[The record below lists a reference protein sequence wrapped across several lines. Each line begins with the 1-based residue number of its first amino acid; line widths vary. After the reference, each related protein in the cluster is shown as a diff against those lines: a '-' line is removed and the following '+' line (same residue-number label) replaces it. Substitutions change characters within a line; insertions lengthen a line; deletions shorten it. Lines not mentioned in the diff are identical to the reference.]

1 MFLQQIVELGLLERN
16 PESNILSLFPID
28 VKTTIISKMNGY
40 LIQSTNPEPASILT
54 SPAHVKFVMEIV
66 GQGFDL
72 PIEHIKIIQNSVKV
86 YSTWLL
92 EPSKRPMIV
101 SNSDKDSEV
110 FQSFIQSI
118 FKQSSLL
125 FRPRMNALPVH
136 SKNVSEDGA
145 DALSQHI
152 ELCEKVLAIFMG
164 GISDNADNF
173 SDETWLVILKVFL
186 GVCDSLLSA
195 PTSAQTKL
203 GQSDMA
209 ENQQVV
215 SVMGDRLCE
224 SLIRT
229 IFQVWLVSKTLDI
242 NMWNKLK
249 SHYVHWCHR
258 VQSLI
263 QWCTSSLALTKLMV
277 SDLNCEADEGFLEKE
292 GLEDNPDGK
301 KIDSSSM
308 NRNQLYYSWHRLL
321 YMIPNPATM
330 EAPSFQTAIGGLS
343 KLVDELHLFNLQERD
358 QLPFSEINGNTILHM
373 FGNWLLD
380 AAAMSKPGYEIGRA
394 DALATLCRIFSKLQP
409 FQEFHP
415 FYLRKFYYVLKKGL
429 EDDILAR
436 CSIVLNGHKLFSM
449 NLAGFSLLIPNF
461 IESLSRI
468 LPFVQASTSEFH
480 GQKMDL
486 DALRRG
492 GYQILGSIIFGLD
505 YLDTRELK
513 FKLSDISLP
522 QFVNPKFETWI
533 TDLLNGLNYNNESF
547 TMLKKHILFLLT
559 GSLITESSIKNCK
572 YLLSLIGSYS
582 VQEAEK
588 FPEIFSIFIKVIQEK
603 LLIPDHW
610 PNEVILGS
618 FDVLSLFV
626 CHINPENPSNKNC
639 IKELL
644 VSLCRYL
651 DVELKVEE
659 LVQHQLRIVRAFDQ
673 LSRWSLI
680 GTTIRDDS
688 EVQKMVLSALSK
700 GVVILDREHG
710 YSTTSNPTNEV
721 DSSNSILSVAT
732 IQALEKLSESFK
744 GETTPLSTPQ
754 QSTTQ
759 SLTPTP
765 ISKKQQSR
773 MTMVPARRLAKLL
786 NAQPSSSNVVST
798 PMKDAG
804 LGLPTF
810 AVLSTEIQ
818 IKTSAETAMSLIL
831 NRLGNY
837 PPTGSCMGLT
847 RFSSA
852 WNETSELSIISDLQ
866 GGLQAGNSS
875 HKKFRSTLSEGK
887 FLRYFAFQKR
897 LIFGFL
903 ERPHWSSHANGSKSP
918 FVALLI
924 REPTG
929 RHDWLGEFEY
939 GDKTKVIR
947 KTTLMETTKLPVID
961 REVVPKHH
969 FQPSEYPYTPT
980 NGSIVDYKCAI
991 EDNIPA
997 LNDFF
1002 SVAAEK
1008 QSYDEFYSE
1017 TLEQTKIEFGTDQHY
1032 TGDTLQVAK
1041 PEQLVDSENPN
1052 FMPKHFRLFLSSLGY
1067 LNIQNHSDLK
1077 PLMMSE
1083 ELLQDLEKLDQL
1095 PDRECYSFCVLYR
1108 YTTDIIEDIF
1118 KPADCANHEF
1128 NSFLWSLGWQVE
1140 LKTHLGFKGNFT
1152 FDKIPLVPYFGNLN
1166 TEVIFI
1172 SPELIR
1178 NEPQKMNTKMQIK
1191 KANSISNKDST
1202 KNKGLERK
1210 ATLSSDRIS
1219 NSNQTNNQSKG
1230 KDKSRSRSKTMNT
1243 QVEMTKSDFECKIEN
1258 DIVCVVWTD
1267 DILNLNCYIED
1278 LPPNLLVAIVIN
1290 PVANSPGLFLIQ
1302 ICERVGLPIECSGI
1316 GPLAHDIIVGKS
1328 NLGALVRQ
1336 TAVNIHKSYNIS
1348 KCIYKRPALIRRQL
1362 IEEICNRNMNSNNG
1376 LMTEILTQ

>member
-1 MFLQQIVELGLLERN
+1 MFLQQIVEL
-16 PESNILSLFPID
+16 ESNILSLFPID

-110 FQSFIQSI
+110 FQSFIQVIDFILNTRQSI

-164 GISDNADNF
+164 GISDNAANF

-301 KIDSSSM
+301 KIDS
-308 NRNQLYYSWHRLL
+308 N
-321 YMIPNPATM
+321 MIPNPATM

-461 IESLSRI
+461 IESMSRI

-522 QFVNPKFETWI
+522 QFI
-533 TDLLNGLNYNNESF
+533 TDLLNGLNYNNE
-547 TMLKKHILFLLT
+547 TQEAYPLFINWF
-559 GSLITESSIKNCK
+559 SDNRVD
-572 YLLSLIGSYS
+572 LIGSYS

-651 DVELKVEE
+651 DVELK
-659 LVQHQLRIVRAFDQ
+659 QHQLRIVRAFDQ

-680 GTTIRDDS
+680 GTTIRDDL

-939 GDKTKVIR
+939 GDKTKVTR

-1052 FMPKHFRLFLSSLGY
+1052 FM
-1067 LNIQNHSDLK
+1067 
-1077 PLMMSE
+1077 
-1083 ELLQDLEKLDQL
+1083 
-1095 PDRECYSFCVLYR
+1095 
-1108 YTTDIIEDIF
+1108 
-1118 KPADCANHEF
+1118 
-1128 NSFLWSLGWQVE
+1128 
-1140 LKTHLGFKGNFT
+1140 
-1152 FDKIPLVPYFGNLN
+1152 
-1166 TEVIFI
+1166 
-1172 SPELIR
+1172 
-1178 NEPQKMNTKMQIK
+1178 
-1191 KANSISNKDST
+1191 
-1202 KNKGLERK
+1202 
-1210 ATLSSDRIS
+1210 
-1219 NSNQTNNQSKG
+1219 
-1230 KDKSRSRSKTMNT
+1230 
-1243 QVEMTKSDFECKIEN
+1243 
-1258 DIVCVVWTD
+1258 
-1267 DILNLNCYIED
+1267 
-1278 LPPNLLVAIVIN
+1278 
-1290 PVANSPGLFLIQ
+1290 
-1302 ICERVGLPIECSGI
+1302 
-1316 GPLAHDIIVGKS
+1316 
-1328 NLGALVRQ
+1328 
-1336 TAVNIHKSYNIS
+1336 
-1348 KCIYKRPALIRRQL
+1348 
-1362 IEEICNRNMNSNNG
+1362 
-1376 LMTEILTQ
+1376 